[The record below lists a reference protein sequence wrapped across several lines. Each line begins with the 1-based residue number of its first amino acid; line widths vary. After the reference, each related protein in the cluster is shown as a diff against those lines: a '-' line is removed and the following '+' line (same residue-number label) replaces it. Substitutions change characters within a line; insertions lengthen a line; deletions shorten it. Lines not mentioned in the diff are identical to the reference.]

1 MKRYLYYPGC
11 SLRGTGK
18 AYEESLLAVFKALDV
33 ELEELDDWNCC
44 GATAYMSIDEVSS
57 FALAGRNL
65 AIAEK
70 KNLDLLAP
78 CSACFLVLNKAQR
91 YIKEYPK
98 VAQTHQRYRHG
109 SDQGVH

>member
-18 AYEESLLAVFKALDV
+18 AYEESLLAVFKALNV

-44 GATAYMSIDEVSS
+44 GATAYMAIDEVSA

-65 AIAEK
+65 ASGGEEK
-70 KNLDLLAP
+70 SRPHGAVQCLLP
-78 CSACFLVLNKAQR
+78 
-91 YIKEYPK
+91 
-98 VAQTHQRYRHG
+98 G
-109 SDQGVH
+109 SQ